1 MEAQVEIQLMDE
13 LEAGEVAV
21 DLDDK
26 EPQEVLARAI
36 EKFGSSLAI
45 CSSLQAESCA
55 LIDMAWRID
64 PAVRV
69 FTIDTGRQPQET
81 YELID
86 RLREKYGIGIEVL
99 ILEKSTRSGA
109 RPFSVDI
116 GIRELRY
123 NRRASE
129 EAATWKPN
137 TQAESSHST

>member
-26 EPQEVLARAI
+26 EPQEVLAWAI
-36 EKFGSSLAI
+36 EKFGASLAI

-81 YELID
+81 HELID
-86 RLREKYGIGIEVL
+86 RIREQYGIRIEVFMPETAVV
-99 ILEKSTRSGA
+99 EKMVTRHGNNLFYSDVGLRLRDSSAVATGA
-109 RPFSVDI
+109 VHSP
-116 GIRELRY
+116 
-123 NRRASE
+123 
-129 EAATWKPN
+129 TW
-137 TQAESSHST
+137 